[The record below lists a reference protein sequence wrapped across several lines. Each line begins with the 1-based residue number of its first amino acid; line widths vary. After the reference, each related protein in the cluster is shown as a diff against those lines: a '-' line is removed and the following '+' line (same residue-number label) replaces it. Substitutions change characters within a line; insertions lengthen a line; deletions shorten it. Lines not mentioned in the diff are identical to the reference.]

1 MEYRTLLFEIRD
13 HVGWLTLNRPDK
25 GNAVSL
31 EMVQELRQFF
41 ADLEKNLDI
50 RIVVMRGAGKHFCTG
65 LDLLSSF
72 GTGQS
77 EINPAAGL
85 APARFDPRGC
95 RIQWDFSDIVVK
107 MRQAPSLSWLH

>member
-1 MEYRTLLFEIRD
+1 MEYKTLLFEVRD

-41 ADLEKNLDI
+41 ADLEKDLDI

-65 LDLLSSF
+65 LDLMSSF
-72 GTGQS
+72 GTGRVRSTRQPGWRPPGS
-77 EINPAAGL
+77 TPGAAAYSGTST
-85 APARFDPRGC
+85 
-95 RIQWDFSDIVVK
+95 IS
-107 MRQAPSLSWLH
+107 

>member
-1 MEYRTLLFEIRD
+1 MEYETLQFEVRD

-25 GNAVSL
+25 GNALSL

-65 LDLLSSF
+65 LDLLSTF
-72 GTGQS
+72 RAGQS
-77 EINPAAGL
+77 EINL
-85 APARFDPRGC
+85 AVG
-95 RIQWDFSDIVVK
+95 
-107 MRQAPSLSWLH
+107 QAPHFRHGALL